1 MNADQSGPI
10 EVHLALLGKLEEA
23 VRAMRKILEPATAE
37 AALESERRLR
47 ATPRAFE
54 DLDSLASQ
62 ASDLHSWRIVREEV
76 ELRAAQARMAFGE
89 SLEKAL
95 TEAGIPWTGA
105 FPSYTVRES
114 IRLDIDPTRGT
125 IRIGRRVV
133 PLSSPNAIVRILAAT
148 RQSPARVSAEVD
160 FEQELATAYAD
171 AAQAV
176 GVSPGSHVS
185 IGKIYDVLKRKMA
198 KGYSRARFGED
209 LSVLLKKSN
218 QYEFAA
224 PRHPRQGI
232 RVSIGDGVVVGSLR
246 PRES

>member
-1 MNADQSGPI
+1 MSADESGPI
-10 EVHLALLGKLEEA
+10 EAHLALLRRLEEA
-23 VRAMRKILEPATAE
+23 VRAMRRILDPAAAG

-95 TEAGIPWTGA
+95 TEAGIPWSGT
-105 FPSYTVRES
+105 FPSYRVRES
-114 IRLDIDPTRGT
+114 VRLDIDPARGA

-133 PLSSPNAIVRILAAT
+133 PLGSPNAIVRILSAA
-148 RQSPARVSAEVD
+148 RLPPPSVSVNVN

-176 GVSPGSHVS
+176 GVSPGSYVS
-185 IGKIYDVLKRKMA
+185 IAKIYEVLKQRMA
-198 KGYSRARFGED
+198 KGYSKARFGED
-209 LSVLLKKSN
+209 LSALFNRTN
-218 QYEFAA
+218 QFEFAA

-232 RVSIGDGVVVGSLR
+232 RISIGDGVVVGSLR
-246 PRES
+246 ARAS